1 VRKPISTC
9 ATIGILTIATVTI
22 PTSAA
27 QAQRLPPPYNPPG
40 AEGLPKRESS
50 SSPGATYRP
59 GTTTYWPGTTT
70 YYGGGPG
77 IAYPGY
83 WTYNRFSNLG
93 FGGLNWYYGP
103 LGGYTPYI
111 GTPYA
116 TTTYGYPYFGPYY
129 SYVPLAPVIRQ
140 RRYGYD
146 AQARLYET
154 EGVGGEQ
161 VDDAQR
167 PVKVP
172 DLTVPDLTV
181 PDQGTVRQSPPQA
194 PQANV
199 KIFAK
204 PVSPDALRRS
214 IRYQAQ
220 GDEYF
225 AKQNYLQAY
234 GRYKQAVAATPGRTE
249 PRFRLALALAA
260 TTNYSQAV
268 DEIKRAIRMNPNWPR
283 DGVTLDDVF
292 GADNIIAKN
301 AVLHKVAGW
310 VREDI
315 RDSDRLFLMGVL
327 LHFNDDTDKS
337 STFFEAASA
346 LAPNA
351 GFAQAFLKAENEELA
366 RRPPEEPRPAPPEE
380 DGLEPAVQPQGPQL
394 PLDLPLP
401 ARPAPG
407 ARKSSVPPPRK
418 APEEPRPRPLAGI
431 ERWKG
436 PLSGDG
442 TSARGIGA

>member
-1 VRKPISTC
+1 VRKQISVC
-9 ATIGILTIATVTI
+9 ATIAVLTISTLTI
-22 PTSAA
+22 STRGA
-27 QAQRLPPPYNPPG
+27 QAQRLPPPYHPPG
-40 AEGLPKRESS
+40 AEDQPRRESS
-50 SSPGATYRP
+50 GNRGQTYGPPGPTYSGP
-59 GTTTYWPGTTT
+59 T

-77 IAYPGY
+77 ISYPGY

-116 TTTYGYPYFGPYY
+116 TTNYGYPYFGPYY
-129 SYVPLAPVIRQ
+129 SYVPLAPVVRQ

-146 AQARLYET
+146 AQARLYDADD
-154 EGVGGEQ
+154 GAVQQGNGGQ
-161 VDDAQR
+161 GTTNGKQPGAARQPPPPQR
-167 PVKVP
+167 PQP
-172 DLTVPDLTV
+172 
-181 PDQGTVRQSPPQA
+181 
-194 PQANV
+194 NV

-204 PVSPDALRRS
+204 PTSPDALRRS

-234 GRYKQAVAATPGRTE
+234 GHYKQAVSATPGRTE

-268 DEIKRAIRMNPNWPR
+268 DEIKKAMRMNPNGPR
-283 DGVTLDDVF
+283 DGASLDELF

-337 STFFEAASA
+337 YTFFEAAFDLS
-346 LAPNA
+346 PNTA
-351 GFAQAFLKAENEELA
+351 YAQAFLDAENDERA
-366 RRPPEEPRPAPPEE
+366 RRPAEEPRPAPPEG
-380 DGLEPAVQPQGPQL
+380 DQVEPAALPQGPQL
-394 PLDLPLP
+394 PLDLPLDLKVP
-401 ARPAPG
+401 ARPAPAG
-407 ARKSSVPPPRK
+407 RKTPAPLPARKV
-418 APEEPRPRPLAGI
+418 PEEPRPRPLAGI
-431 ERWKG
+431 WQSRIAPFG
-436 PLSGDG
+436 VFGLDRAGV
-442 TSARGIGA
+442 GA

>member
-1 VRKPISTC
+1 MRNPISIC
-9 ATIGILTIATVTI
+9 ATIAILMVYTKAVE
-22 PTSAA
+22 
-27 QAQRLPPPYNPPG
+27 AQRLPPPYHPPG
-40 AEGLPKRESS
+40 AEDQPRRDSS
-50 SSPGATYRP
+50 VNR
-59 GTTTYWPGTTT
+59 GTTLGPGTT
-70 YYGGGPG
+70 YYGGGPE

-116 TTTYGYPYFGPYY
+116 TTNYGYPYFGPYY

-146 AQARLYET
+146 SQARLYDA
-154 EGVGGEQ
+154 EGVTVQQDQGPQGAVNGKQ
-161 VDDAQR
+161 PGNVVQPPPAQR
-167 PVKVP
+167 AQPNVKV
-172 DLTVPDLTV
+172 
-181 PDQGTVRQSPPQA
+181 
-194 PQANV
+194 
-199 KIFAK
+199 FAK
-204 PVSPDALRRS
+204 PASPDALRRS

-234 GRYKQAVAATPGRTE
+234 GHYKQAVSATPGRTE
-249 PRFRLALALAA
+249 PRFRMALALAA
-260 TTNYSQAV
+260 TTNYSRAV
-268 DEIKRAIRMNPNWPR
+268 DEIKTAMRINPNWPR
-283 DGVTLDDVF
+283 DGASLDELF
-292 GADNIIAKN
+292 GIDNNIAKN

-337 STFFEAASA
+337 QTFFEAAHA

-351 GFAQAFLKAENEELA
+351 AYAQAFLDAEDDAQA
-366 RRPPEEPRPAPPEE
+366 RRPAEEPRPAPPE
-380 DGLEPAVQPQGPQL
+380 DDADKPAARPQGPEL

-401 ARPAPG
+401 TPTAPRRKPA
-407 ARKSSVPPPRK
+407 AQPPARK

-431 ERWKG
+431 GHGMFLPFTTPAPAVPGER
-436 PLSGDG
+436 
-442 TSARGIGA
+442 A